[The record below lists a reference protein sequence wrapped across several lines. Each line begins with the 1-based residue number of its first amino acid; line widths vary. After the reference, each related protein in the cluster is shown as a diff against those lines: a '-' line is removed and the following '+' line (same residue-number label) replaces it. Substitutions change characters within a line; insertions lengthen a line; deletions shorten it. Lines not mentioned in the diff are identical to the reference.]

1 MGKRRKVEEAK
12 PTEFDMTPMIDVT
25 FQLIVF
31 FLIANDLSKK
41 EVVDLQLPQA
51 VHGTEDKDDQPHK
64 RIILN
69 IRKPATPDQ
78 KLPVVFVKG
87 NEIGLKDLE
96 RLLQGFADL
105 DREAGP
111 GSPSAI
117 YALIRADREAPWQ
130 HVQYVM
136 QVCANEKV
144 QIYKMQFATTTRDD
158 GKGAAAGD
166 PK

>member
-1 MGKRRKVEEAK
+1 
-12 PTEFDMTPMIDVT
+12 MTPMIDVT

-64 RIILN
+64 RVILN

-87 NEIGLKDLE
+87 NEIGLKELD
-96 RLLQGFADL
+96 RFLQGFADL

-117 YALIRADREAPWQ
+117 WATWWSAP
-130 HVQYVM
+130 
-136 QVCANEKV
+136 
-144 QIYKMQFATTTRDD
+144 T
-158 GKGAAAGD
+158 
-166 PK
+166 